1 MLSGG
6 PLLLGALACVGASV
20 ARARGRCTV
29 RAWPWEEED
38 PQLGANCFECQ
49 EGLKLRPA
57 RFTSLSGSLMDLCE
71 RLRYAK
77 CTALKL
83 QIGMQFSKN
92 MLTTLNK
99 LADGADTSSDA
110 GLHQLLLDVVLALK
124 RAETTWRY
132 ADCHL
137 L

>member
-1 MLSGG
+1 M
-6 PLLLGALACVGASV
+6 A
-20 ARARGRCTV
+20 
-29 RAWPWEEED
+29 
-38 PQLGANCFECQ
+38 
-49 EGLKLRPA
+49 
-57 RFTSLSGSLMDLCE
+57 
-71 RLRYAK
+71 LRYAK

-83 QIGMQFSKN
+83 QIGMQFSKS

-137 L
+137 EPETATESIHMAFIGYNAIWYTIITILQ